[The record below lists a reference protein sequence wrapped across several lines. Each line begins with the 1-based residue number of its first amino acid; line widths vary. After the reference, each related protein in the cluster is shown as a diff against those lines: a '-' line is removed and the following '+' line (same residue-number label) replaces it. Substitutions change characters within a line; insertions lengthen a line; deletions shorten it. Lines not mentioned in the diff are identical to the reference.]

1 MGSLSA
7 APSSSVIPTLF
18 AILRGFDLDFEIT
31 AWLPLFL
38 VVTTP
43 FNVLV
48 VVPDEIIASVVL
60 LVAAGETRGM
70 RPVSLPLWLVLGG
83 WERAL
88 ITDPGVTWVHEQVSS
103 FKESNV
109 PIGVPNGW

>member
-1 MGSLSA
+1 M
-7 APSSSVIPTLF
+7 
-18 AILRGFDLDFEIT
+18 
-31 AWLPLFL
+31 
-38 VVTTP
+38 TP

-60 LVAAGETRGM
+60 LAAAGETRVM

-88 ITDPGVTWVHEQVSS
+88 ITNPGVMWACEQASL

-109 PIGVPNGW
+109 PIGVLNGW